1 MDKTADKAAEI
12 KLTDEL
18 VARVQQNDKR
28 AFEQLF
34 SLYHKR
40 VVSAAYAIVR
50 NQEDAREIAQEA
62 FIRVYNNIAKYQPG
76 THFYTWIYH
85 ITVNLA
91 IDRYRRK
98 KTQHEVEFDNE
109 FQKNYTQ
116 PDEVLPPSLGINP
129 EKVFQQAELREQLN
143 KALDSLSEKHRTL
156 IVLCEIEELSYKEIA
171 ETLNIPIGTVMSG
184 LHNARL
190 DLQKALRHY
199 VNCSDVKR

>member
-1 MDKTADKAAEI
+1 MDKSSDKTAEI

-18 VARVQQNDKR
+18 VAKVQQGDKR

-50 NQEDAREIAQEA
+50 NQDDAREVAQET

-85 ITVNLA
+85 ITFNLA
-91 IDRYRRK
+91 VDRYRRK

-116 PDEVLPPSLGINP
+116 PDEVIPPSLGINP
-129 EKVFQQAELREQLN
+129 EKVFQQAELREQLK

-171 ETLNIPIGTVMSG
+171 ETLDIPIGTVMSG

-190 DLQKALRHY
+190 DLQKALRSY
-199 VNCSDVKR
+199 MNCSDIK